1 MVAVIFKFLLYLSTL
16 VNGFLAHTPAI
27 EPPGSPCLIE
37 KTVVM
42 PDAPHTPVP
51 PCKPVVS

>member
-27 EPPGSPCLIE
+27 EPLGSPCLIE

-42 PDAPHTPVP
+42 PDAPHTPVQ

>member
-1 MVAVIFKFLLYLSTL
+1 MVAVIFKILLYLSTM

-27 EPPGSPCLIE
+27 APPGAPCLIE

-42 PDAPHTPVP
+42 PEAPHAPVP